1 MPESDIES
9 DIITIQDSNS
19 SPSDIKTSLTYWL
32 TTEGCCVSHTKLFYG
47 FWRLLICCT
56 DLHVLLMIKDYDTF
70 MVLEQ
75 SIEMNEK
82 AFFRIEKESHT
93 SLTQHEDEKVFFIF
107 NRSFECVIAAGKLD
121 FRGLSDLSCLIYC
134 IRFNVIDWFIC
145 VGRQSL
151 QRRRSIP
158 ALTLIL
164 VQLRAT
170 WITWC

>member
-1 MPESDIES
+1 MPESDRES

-82 AFFRIEKESHT
+82 AFFRIEKRKSYRFEAAWGWES
-93 SLTQHEDEKVFFIF
+93 LFIF
-107 NRSFECVIAAGKLD
+107 NRFFECVIAAGKLD
-121 FRGLSDLSCLIYC
+121 FRGVSDLSCLISC

-145 VGRQSL
+145 VGRTACSEEGL
-151 QRRRSIP
+151 F
-158 ALTLIL
+158 
-164 VQLRAT
+164 QL
-170 WITWC
+170 